1 MEQKTCLSPSIL
13 WLPIITYVKKRIKI
27 NFFNLKKKLQK
38 NPLLML
44 LPLKLAKIG

>member
-1 MEQKTCLSPSIL
+1 MQQKTCLSPSIL
-13 WLPIITYVKKRIKI
+13 WLPIITYVKKLIQI
-27 NFFNLKKKLQK
+27 NFLIWKKNLQK